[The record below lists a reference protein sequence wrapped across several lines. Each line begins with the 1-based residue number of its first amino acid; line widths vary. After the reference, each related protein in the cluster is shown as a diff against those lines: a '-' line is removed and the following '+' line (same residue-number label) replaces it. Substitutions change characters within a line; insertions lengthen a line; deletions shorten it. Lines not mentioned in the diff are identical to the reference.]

1 MTILT
6 TSTNIGRNE
15 YIAVA
20 VLDGRNLRPKHFGL
34 GQANKTA
41 AALGSD
47 WGVYGQWPYM
57 VARPA

>member
-20 VLDGRNLRPKHFGL
+20 VLRGSGLHPKSFGL

-41 AALGSD
+41 AALGEE